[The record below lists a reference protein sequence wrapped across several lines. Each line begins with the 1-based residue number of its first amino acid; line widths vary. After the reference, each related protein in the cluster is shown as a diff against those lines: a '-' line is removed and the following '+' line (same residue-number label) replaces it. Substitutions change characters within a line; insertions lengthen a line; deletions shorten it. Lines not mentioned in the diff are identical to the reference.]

1 MSRVRSSNH
10 RVYEV
15 LSGPWTGNNGKFF
28 VVRDEDD
35 DNIELKSA
43 GIIAGMEPVEE

>member
-10 RVYEV
+10 RGYEV
-15 LSGPWTGNNGKFF
+15 LAGPFKGNNGSFF

-35 DNIELKSA
+35 DHIELKSA